1 MKDTEEKKKKQYKK
15 KGRMQMNEL
24 NIIQEQEILGK
35 PFTVYGDFENPL
47 FLAKEVANWIEHNKP
62 SEMLKNVDDD
72 EKIKILINPSD
83 NIVRVLQANTEY
95 WFLTEDGLYEV
106 LMQSRKPI
114 AKQFKKQV
122 KVVLKS
128 IRRYGYYSIKEKEQ
142 AEKLGLQKIRA
153 EAMLLNAK
161 NRTFKTL
168 MKSIENKKLSPIAAE
183 VFGLKAL
190 ESAFGADVSK
200 YLPEIEKTYTAKE
213 VGELLGISAN
223 KVGRIANTYELKTAE
238 YGVIVLDKAKNCNKE
253 VEAFRY
259 NQKAVEVIKQL
270 CEEKAVSK

>member
-95 WFLTEDGLYEV
+95 WFLTEDGVYEV

-128 IRRYGYYSIKEKEQ
+128 IRRYASTYSSGTKPR
-142 AEKLGLQKIRA
+142 L
-153 EAMLLNAK
+153 
-161 NRTFKTL
+161 
-168 MKSIENKKLSPIAAE
+168 
-183 VFGLKAL
+183 
-190 ESAFGADVSK
+190 
-200 YLPEIEKTYTAKE
+200 
-213 VGELLGISAN
+213 
-223 KVGRIANTYELKTAE
+223 
-238 YGVIVLDKAKNCNKE
+238 
-253 VEAFRY
+253 
-259 NQKAVEVIKQL
+259 
-270 CEEKAVSK
+270 